1 MTRSGYVALLGRPNV
16 GKSTLLNH
24 LLDYKLSITSP
35 RPQTT
40 RHALLGIQ
48 TLETAQLVYVDT
60 PGLQQNA
67 RNALNRQMNRA
78 ATHTLSY
85 VDVVVLVLDALKFT
99 AEDRAVIEQLQGFT
113 GAVIAAV
120 NKVDRLN
127 DKARLLPYLAE
138 LQQHYPFAASIPI
151 SALKRD
157 NLDVLQHTLIQHLP
171 EAPFLFAADE
181 LTTASSRFLAAELIR
196 EKLFRRLHQEL
207 PYALT
212 VEIEQFQEDDQL
224 VRIAAKIW
232 VERQGQKGIVIG
244 AGGRG
249 LRDIG
254 RAARLDMQTLFGK
267 KVFLSLWVKVRSDWS
282 DDERSLQQF
291 GYHDP

>member
-1 MTRSGYVALLGRPNV
+1 MTRAGYIALLGRPNV

-24 LLDYKLSITSP
+24 LIDYKLSITSP

-67 RNALNRQMNRA
+67 RNALNRHMNRA
-78 ATHTLSY
+78 ATHALSY
-85 VDVVVLVLDALKFT
+85 VDIVVLVLDALQFNT
-99 AEDRAVIEQLQGFT
+99 EDQAVIKQLQRFT
-113 GAVIAAV
+113 GTVIAAV
-120 NKVDRLN
+120 NKIDRLS
-127 DKARLLPYLAE
+127 DKTRLLPYLSE
-138 LQQHYPFAASIPI
+138 LQNHYPFAASIPI
-151 SALKRD
+151 SALQRD
-157 NLDVLQHTLIQHLP
+157 NLAALQQTLIEHLP
-171 EAPFLFAADE
+171 AAPFLFAADE

-196 EKLFRRLHQEL
+196 EKLFRRLHEEL

-212 VEIEQFQEDDQL
+212 VEIEHFQEEAQL
-224 VRIAAKIW
+224 LRIAAKIW

-244 AGGRG
+244 AGGHQ

-291 GYHDP
+291 GYHDA